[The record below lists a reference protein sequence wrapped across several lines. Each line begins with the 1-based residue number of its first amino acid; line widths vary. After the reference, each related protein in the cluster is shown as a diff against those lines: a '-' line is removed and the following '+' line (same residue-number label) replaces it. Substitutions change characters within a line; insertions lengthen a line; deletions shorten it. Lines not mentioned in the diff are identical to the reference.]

1 MNKPSR
7 LLLTTLILLA
17 VAGLSEARPERI
29 KPGLSYY
36 SEDCITKGKVSD
48 IDEEKNYEEVF
59 KNYEYYEAVY
69 DDLKRVRIFRAYKR
83 GEVLLTE
90 RYFYRPDGRLAKK
103 EITDSKS
110 SLETI
115 TFDQ

>member
-7 LLLTTLILLA
+7 LLLAIFLLLA
-17 VAGLSEARPERI
+17 FSNFSEARPERI

-36 SEDCITKGKVSD
+36 SEDCSTKGKVSD
-48 IDEEKNYEEVF
+48 ISEEKNYEEVF

-69 DDLKRVRIFRAYKR
+69 DDKKRVKIFRAYKR
-83 GEVLLTE
+83 GEILLTE
-90 RYFYRPDGRLAKK
+90 RYVYRPDGRLAKK

-110 SLETI
+110 RVETI
-115 TFDQ
+115 TFDK